1 MKSLGYYNGKIGP
14 VEELTVPFTDRGLYF
29 GDGVYD
35 ATCAANHIP
44 FALDRPHR
52 PVFQQLPGGAHPL
65 CHEQARAAR
74 LAAGPVR
81 PGG

>member
-44 FALDRPHR
+44 FALDDTSTGFSTAFRRCASP
-52 PVFQQLPGGAHPL
+52 LP
-65 CHEQARAAR
+65 
-74 LAAGPVR
+74 
-81 PGG
+81 